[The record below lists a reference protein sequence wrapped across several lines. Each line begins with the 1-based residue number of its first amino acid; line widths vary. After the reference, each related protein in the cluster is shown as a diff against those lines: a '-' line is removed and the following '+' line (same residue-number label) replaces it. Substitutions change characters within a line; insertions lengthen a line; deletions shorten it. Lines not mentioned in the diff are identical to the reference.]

1 MSKKQPFNF
10 QYPYEM
16 GRLKATAYIIG
27 FTFFTF
33 FSLLMLIG
41 SQNPLA
47 LFCALG
53 AVMFSVYGLIQ
64 MIRNFPGAKLI
75 RAKAKGAKTLS
86 RQDEA
91 KAISK
96 EVPVDLPLPAKPKK
110 RPAHEYQVLLNRLEN
125 NLEGIKA
132 RSEAVSSL
140 VDEYFGGSIISAA
153 RYKEVMKSAVEV
165 LEANYQNACQA
176 VELFGTGAP
185 TKARIEILQNYV
197 EDSEEVVTSF
207 DTVVDELLKLKQSSI
222 IDEGDRLDQSLEEL
236 AGTTAY
242 YARKENQVH

>member
-1 MSKKQPFNF
+1 MSKNQPFNF

-33 FSLLMLIG
+33 FSLLMVIG

-47 LFCALG
+47 VFCAL
-53 AVMFSVYGLIQ
+53 AALVFSVYGLVQ
-64 MIRNFPGAKLI
+64 MIRNFPGAK
-75 RAKAKGAKTLS
+75 RVAGKVKTAKTIN
-86 RQDEA
+86 RQQPANPDLA
-91 KAISK
+91 KT
-96 EVPVDLPLPAKPKK
+96 EPDLPLPEKPKK
-110 RPAHEYQVLLNRLEN
+110 KPAHEYQVLLNRLEN

-132 RSEAVSSL
+132 RSAAVSSL
-140 VDEYFGGSIISAA
+140 VDEYFGGSVISAS

-165 LEANYQNACQA
+165 LETNYGNACQA

-185 TKARIEILQNYV
+185 TQARIQILQNYV
-197 EDSEEVVTSF
+197 DDSEEVVTSF
-207 DTVVDELLKLKQSSI
+207 DTVVDELIKLKQSSV
-222 IDEGDRLDQSLEEL
+222 IDEGDQLDQSLEEL

-242 YARKENQVH
+242 YARKENQNH

>member
-1 MSKKQPFNF
+1 MSKNQPFNF

-33 FSLLMLIG
+33 FSLLMVIG

-47 LFCALG
+47 IFCAL
-53 AVMFSVYGLIQ
+53 AALVFSVYGLVQ
-64 MIRNFPGAKLI
+64 MIRNFP
-75 RAKAKGAKTLS
+75 S
-86 RQDEA
+86 A
-91 KAISK
+91 KAIRKKAKVVKTTNRK
-96 EVPVDLPLPAKPKK
+96 EPAKPASTMESSDLPLPEKPKK
-110 RPAHEYQVLLNRLEN
+110 KIAHEYQVLLNRLEN

-132 RSEAVSSL
+132 RSQAVSSL
-140 VDEYFGGSIISAA
+140 VDEYFGGSVISAS

-185 TKARIEILQNYV
+185 TKARIQILQNYV
-197 EDSEEVVTSF
+197 DDSEEVVTSF
-207 DTVVDELLKLKQSSI
+207 DTVVDELLKLKQSSV
-222 IDEGDRLDQSLEEL
+222 IDEGDQLDHSLEEL

-242 YARKENQVH
+242 YARKENQNH